1 MRGLAFFLMFF
12 LAWVKADAVADAC
25 DTLPPPS
32 VTVRQIAAPVT
43 VNPDHDYRTISL
55 LSTQEYRTNQRVL
68 GLTRGTARVVFEIRA
83 PAVVDRSR
91 QWECVSPQIT
101 MSYGFS
107 PMTVYVAREF
117 SPAGCAY
124 REILQ
129 HEQRHVKTYLDHVA
143 ALAPEL
149 TEALQ
154 RRFATGAP
162 TRAPVG
168 QTRVVLERELQERW
182 LPFVQREMERV
193 RSSQAL
199 IDTPEE
205 YRRVSESC
213 GGEILRIVR

>member
-1 MRGLAFFLMFF
+1 
-12 LAWVKADAVADAC
+12 
-25 DTLPPPS
+25 
-32 VTVRQIAAPVT
+32 
-43 VNPDHDYRTISL
+43 
-55 LSTQEYRTNQRVL
+55 
-68 GLTRGTARVVFEIRA
+68 
-83 PAVVDRSR
+83 
-91 QWECVSPQIT
+91 
-101 MSYGFS
+101 
-107 PMTVYVAREF
+107 MTVYVAREF
-117 SPAGCAY
+117 PPDGCAY

-149 TEALQ
+149 TETLQ

-162 TRAPVG
+162 ARAPVG
-168 QTRVVLERELQERW
+168 QMRALLERELQERW

-213 GGEILRIVR
+213 GGEILRVVR

>member
-1 MRGLAFFLMFF
+1 MRGLVFFLLVATTAA
-12 LAWVKADAVADAC
+12 LADEC

-32 VTVRQIAAPVT
+32 VTVRQIATPVT
-43 VNPDHDYRTISL
+43 VNLEYDYRAISQ
-55 LSTQEYRTNQRVL
+55 LSTQEYRTPHRVL
-68 GLTRGTARVVFEIRA
+68 GLTRGTARIVFEIRT
-83 PAVVDRSR
+83 PAIIDRSR

-101 MSYGFS
+101 LSYGFS

-117 SPAGCAY
+117 APDGCAY

-162 TRAPVG
+162 ARAPVG
-168 QTRVVLERELQERW
+168 QTRALLDRELQERW

-193 RSSQAL
+193 KTSQAL
-199 IDTPEE
+199 IDTPDE
-205 YRRVSESC
+205 YRRVTQSC
-213 GGEILRIVR
+213 GGEILRVVR